1 MQVAVGAGSK
11 MAPRNPGFG
20 PLRCF
25 STPPLEE
32 AEGSSEEQDQVL
44 EAPRWVTS
52 ALPALA
58 AGDAAHLDKIKDAG
72 RHTSATAYAVAATR
86 RSIQHSCKQLMRFA
100 HFAHIPHHVL
110 SPPINSFH
118 YLHMP
123 A

>member
-1 MQVAVGAGSK
+1 M
-11 MAPRNPGFG
+11 
-20 PLRCF
+20 
-25 STPPLEE
+25 
-32 AEGSSEEQDQVL
+32 
-44 EAPRWVTS
+44 TS

-72 RHTSATAYAVAATR
+72 RHKSATAYAVAATR

-110 SPPINSFH
+110 SPPMNSFH